1 MSANALPP
9 SPAIADYLRQFW
21 LATGGD
27 PAHLARVAIT
37 GEGALPS
44 VFAVTE
50 FATAAIGAAGL
61 AMAEFAAAGAGG
73 AGPDSTGPGAIGQ
86 VTVDRRLASIWFG
99 TTLRPVGW
107 SAPPLWDAVA
117 GDYRAADG
125 WIRLHTNAP
134 HHRDAAL
141 AVLGVAADRDAVAQ
155 AVSRW
160 RADELE
166 AAVVARN
173 GCAAAMRGIDAW
185 RQHPQGR
192 GVAEEPLLHRDAGPT
207 AARPHWRVRRQRPL
221 QGLRVLDL
229 TRILAGPVATR
240 FLAGYGADVLRIDP
254 PGWEEPGTVPEVVLG
269 KRCARLDLKSA
280 EGLAT
285 LERLLVGADVLI
297 HGYRADALA
306 RLGLDA
312 ERRRQLNPT
321 LVDVSLDAYG
331 WSGPLA
337 GAPRLRQP
345 GADEHRHR
353 RGRHARQRRRPS
365 GAAAVPGARPRHRL
379 SDGGRGDPRVD
390 RTACDGR
397 RRQRARVVGPQ
408 RAIADHAWRH
418 AGRRAG
424 AGPGKRS
431 GLVRGD
437 RGNVMGPGPARQAAH
452 VDRRHARVVGLPGER
467 AGLIRSGL
475 AGRGAIGIR
484 GMRGVRAQPQIENAR
499 RFAMRSARP
508 SAPR

>member
-1 MSANALPP
+1 MSATALPP

-21 LATGGD
+21 LAAGGD
-27 PAHLARVAIT
+27 PAHLTRVAIS

-44 VFAVTE
+44 AFAVTE

-61 AMAEFAAAGAGG
+61 AMAEFVAAGTG
-73 AGPDSTGPGAIGQ
+73 AMDTGAIGQ
-86 VTVDRRLASIWFG
+86 VTVDRRLASLWFG
-99 TTLRPVGW
+99 TSLRPVGW
-107 SAPPLWDAVA
+107 NAPPLWDAVA

-141 AVLGVAADRDAVAQ
+141 AVLNVAADRDAVAL

-185 RQHPQGR
+185 QQHPQGR
-192 GVAEEPLLHRDAGPT
+192 SVATEPLLHRTAGPG
-207 AARPHWRVRRQRPL
+207 AARPDWRVSRQRPL

-280 EGLAT
+280 KGLAT
-285 LERLLVGADVLI
+285 LERLLGEADVLI

-312 ERRRQLNPT
+312 DRRRRLNPT
-321 LVDVSLDAYG
+321 MVDVSLDAYG
-331 WSGPLA
+331 WSGPWQGRRGFDSLVQMSTGIAEA
-337 GAPRLRQP
+337 GMRAQ
-345 GADEHRHR
+345 GADRPVPLPCQALD
-353 RGRHARQRRRPS
+353 HAT
-365 GAAAVPGARPRHRL
+365 GYLMAAAAIRGLTERL
-379 SDGGRGDPRVD
+379 A
-390 RTACDGR
+390 T
-397 RRQRARVVGPQ
+397 
-408 RAIADHAWRH
+408 
-418 AGRRAG
+418 G
-424 AGPGKRS
+424 AGNTTRASLARS
-431 GLVRGD
+431 AQLLVTHRGMLE
-437 RGNVMGPGPARQAAH
+437 GGPALAPETQADWSAATEETSWGPARRVRPPMWIEGTPESWDYPASALGSS
-452 VDRRHARVVGLPGER
+452 DATWRDTAR
-467 AGLIRSGL
+467 
-475 AGRGAIGIR
+475 
-484 GMRGVRAQPQIENAR
+484 
-499 RFAMRSARP
+499 
-508 SAPR
+508 

>member
-21 LATGGD
+21 LAAGGD

-61 AMAEFAAAGAGG
+61 AMAEFAAAGAGA
-73 AGPDSTGPGAIGQ
+73 AGPDSTGPGAISQ

-160 RADELE
+160 RVDELE

-192 GVAEEPLLHRDAGPT
+192 GVAEEPLLHRDAGPA
-207 AARPHWRVRRQRPL
+207 AARPDWRVRRQRPL

-285 LERLLVGADVLI
+285 LERLLGGADVLI

-331 WSGPLA
+331 WSGPWQARRGFDSLVQMSTGIAEA
-337 GAPRLRQP
+337 GMRAK
-345 GADEHRHR
+345 GADRPVPLPCQALD
-353 RGRHARQRRRPS
+353 HAT
-365 GAAAVPGARPRHRL
+365 GYLMAAAAIRGLTERL
-379 SDGGRGDPRVD
+379 A
-390 RTACDGR
+390 T
-397 RRQRARVVGPQ
+397 
-408 RAIADHAWRH
+408 
-418 AGRRAG
+418 G
-424 AGPGKRS
+424 AGGSTRASLARS
-431 GLVRGD
+431 AQLLITHGGMLEG
-437 RGNVMGPGPARQAAH
+437 GPALAPESEADWSAAIEETSWGPARRVKPPMRIEGTPESWDYPASALGSSDAAWR
-452 VDRRHARVVGLPGER
+452 DAAR
-467 AGLIRSGL
+467 
-475 AGRGAIGIR
+475 
-484 GMRGVRAQPQIENAR
+484 
-499 RFAMRSARP
+499 
-508 SAPR
+508 

>member
-1 MSANALPP
+1 MSATALPP

-21 LATGGD
+21 LAAGGD
-27 PAHLARVAIT
+27 PAHLTRVAIS

-61 AMAEFAAAGAGG
+61 AMAEFVAAGAG
-73 AGPDSTGPGAIGQ
+73 AMDTGAIGQ

-99 TTLRPVGW
+99 TSLRPVGW
-107 SAPPLWDAVA
+107 NAPPLWDAVA

-141 AVLGVAADRDAVAQ
+141 AVLGVAADRDAVAL

-185 RQHPQGR
+185 QQHPQGR
-192 GVAEEPLLHRDAGPT
+192 GVATEPLLHRTAGPG
-207 AARPHWRVRRQRPL
+207 AARPDWRVSRQRPL

-280 EGLAT
+280 KGLAT
-285 LERLLVGADVLI
+285 LERLLGEADVLI

-312 ERRRQLNPT
+312 DRRRQLNPT

-331 WSGPLA
+331 WSGPWQGRRGFDSLVQMSTGIAEA
-337 GAPRLRQP
+337 GMRAQ
-345 GADEHRHR
+345 GADRPVPLPCQALD
-353 RGRHARQRRRPS
+353 HAT
-365 GAAAVPGARPRHRL
+365 GYLMAAAAIRGLTERL
-379 SDGGRGDPRVD
+379 A
-390 RTACDGR
+390 T
-397 RRQRARVVGPQ
+397 
-408 RAIADHAWRH
+408 
-418 AGRRAG
+418 G
-424 AGPGKRS
+424 AGNTTRASLARS
-431 GLVRGD
+431 AQLLVTHRGMLE
-437 RGNVMGPGPARQAAH
+437 GGPALAPETQADWSAATEETSWGPARRVRPPMWIEGTPESWDYPASALGSS
-452 VDRRHARVVGLPGER
+452 DATWRDTAR
-467 AGLIRSGL
+467 
-475 AGRGAIGIR
+475 
-484 GMRGVRAQPQIENAR
+484 
-499 RFAMRSARP
+499 
-508 SAPR
+508 